1 MIRDRTVPETGF
13 KRGKPAL
20 AAGFGGRILSGMSAR
35 PEWNR
40 LGGKTTDVQWFQ
52 IRKGEKGYV
61 TDWYV
66 DKRRRLPGIE
76 RGDAGRGKRHFFRK
90 G

>member
-40 LGGKTTDVQWFQ
+40 LGDKTTDAQWFQ

-66 DKRRRLPGIE
+66 DKRRRLSGIKCSHA
-76 RGDAGRGKRHFFRK
+76 RSG
-90 G
+90 